1 MVLAFCSLYMINE
14 LHFNIKDAAWVMMFY
29 GGGSIFGSYIGGY
42 LADNFHP
49 KKIMVGSL
57 LLSSLVLL
65 LIFFVKDKYALAAV
79 IFSFACIADTFR
91 PSNSVAV
98 SYFSKEEDRTR
109 SFSLVRLAIN
119 LGFTVGPAIGGLIAF
134 KIGYTYLFLID
145 SFTGILA
152 ALYLYFYLQ
161 NFLKKSK
168 ANNIGVEKEKSAY
181 ANINFLFFIALVFVY
196 GITFFQLVFTMPVYF
211 NKVDHYGE
219 NIVGLLLAL
228 NGFIVVLVE
237 MPLVAFLSKKSNPN
251 KYIAIGCMCLG
262 LSFGVLLIGNSVLW
276 ISILFIIIITFSEI
290 FAMPFMMN
298 YTLLTAPLSKQGEY
312 SALYS
317 MAYGLSHIFAP
328 FIGLSLADE
337 YGMHVML
344 YILIIISTVL
354 TISFWGYM
362 KNFADNRR

>member
-1 MVLAFCSLYMINE
+1 MVLTFCSLYMINE

-49 KKIMVGSL
+49 KKIMVSSL

-65 LIFFVKDKYALAAV
+65 LIFFAKDKYTLAAV
-79 IFSFACIADTFR
+79 IFSFSSIADTFR

-119 LGFTVGPAIGGLIAF
+119 LGFTLGPAIGGIIAF
-134 KIGYTYLFLID
+134 KIGYTYLFFID

-161 NFLKKSK
+161 NFVKESK
-168 ANNIGVEKEKSAY
+168 TSNTSIPKEQSAY
-181 ANINFLFFIALVFVY
+181 TNFKFLFFIILVFFY
-196 GITFFQLVFTMPVYF
+196 GLTFFQLIFTIPVYF
-211 NKVDHYGE
+211 NKVDHYSE
-219 NIVGLLLAL
+219 DIVGWLLAF
-228 NGFIVVLVE
+228 NGFVVVLAE
-237 MPLVAFLSKKSNPN
+237 MPLVAFLSKKANPTQ
-251 KYIAIGCMCLG
+251 YIAIGCLCLV
-262 LSFGVLLIGNSVLW
+262 LSFGVLLLGNSILW
-276 ISILFIIIITFSEI
+276 ISILFITIITFSEI

-298 YTLLTAPLSKQGEY
+298 YTLLIAPQSRQGEY

-317 MAYGLSHIFAP
+317 IAFALSLILAP
-328 FIGLSLADE
+328 VIGLSLGYQ
-337 YGMHVML
+337 YGMRVML

-354 TISFWGYM
+354 TISFWWYM
-362 KNFADNRR
+362 KYFGITKK